1 MYASQKVFWK
11 ATYLFWPVYD
21 LLPILPQLIFFMK
34 ITKFLKYLQKMEFL
48 IKYEYIRM
56 IENIHPCT
64 SLQPVPL
71 ATRQGNPKLEVLD
84 VLADNA
90 CGLVQAWQAR

>member
-1 MYASQKVFWK
+1 
-11 ATYLFWPVYD
+11 
-21 LLPILPQLIFFMK
+21 
-34 ITKFLKYLQKMEFL
+34 MEFL

-56 IENIHPCT
+56 IENIHPST

-84 VLADNA
+84 VQADNA
-90 CGLVQAWQAR
+90 CGLVQAWHCQDDMQDNGWGGNDNNNNMSLVA